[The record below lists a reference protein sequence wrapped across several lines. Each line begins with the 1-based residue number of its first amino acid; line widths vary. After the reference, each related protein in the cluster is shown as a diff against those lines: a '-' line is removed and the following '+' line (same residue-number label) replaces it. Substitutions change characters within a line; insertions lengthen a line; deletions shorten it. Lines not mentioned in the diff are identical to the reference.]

1 MVTKLGLI
9 GTPSEALVGMSCAAL
24 VAAGVAFAGDA
35 GTRSVRDGVYTVA
48 QAERGRAVYVAQC
61 EACHKADLRGEQMT
75 PSLVG
80 VSFAFRWN
88 EKTLYDYLAGMRATM
103 PQAAPGG
110 LGDAAYVDVL
120 AYILAENGYPSGDAM
135 LVADADA
142 LRAIRIAADF

>member
-1 MVTKLGLI
+1 MTRLGLI
-9 GTPSEALVGMSCAAL
+9 GTPSEALVAMSCAAL
-24 VAAGVAFAGDA
+24 LAAGVVFAEDA
-35 GTRSVRDGVYTVA
+35 ATRSVRDGVYTAA
-48 QAERGRAVYVAQC
+48 QAERGRTVYVAQC

-103 PQAAPGG
+103 PQSAPGG
-110 LGDAAYVDVL
+110 LSDAAYVDVL

>member
-1 MVTKLGLI
+1 MF
-9 GTPSEALVGMSCAAL
+9 CAAL
-24 VAAGVAFAGDA
+24 LAGGAFAGDA
-35 GTRSVRDGVYTVA
+35 ATRSVRDGVYTAA

-80 VSFAFRWN
+80 VSFAFRWS

-103 PQAAPGG
+103 PQSAPGG
-110 LGDAAYVDVL
+110 LSDAAYVDVL
-120 AYILAENGYPSGDAM
+120 AYILAENGYPTSDVA

-142 LRAIRIAADF
+142 LKVIRIEADF

>member
-1 MVTKLGLI
+1 
-9 GTPSEALVGMSCAAL
+9 MSCAAL

-35 GTRSVRDGVYTVA
+35 ATRSVRDGVYTAA

-103 PQAAPGG
+103 PQGEPGG
-110 LGDAAYVDVL
+110 LSDAAYVDVL
-120 AYILAENGYPSGDAM
+120 AFILAENGYPTGDAM
-135 LVADADA
+135 LVADVET
-142 LRAIRIAADF
+142 LSAIRIEADF